1 SFSPSP
7 IPVEDSDSLM
17 EEIDLSFTLDYLMPP
32 CIEDDDYDSERDI
45 LILKYLPSND
55 TLSIPEIESFH
66 FDIPSFSRPPAKPP
80 DGDTG
85 ILNVKMMGPQS
96 FPAFC
101 YMPDDDQWKEQ
112 SSLRHFSFPFLSP
125 LINSK
130 DVAHDAIPSPPSKY
144 IPSPSQEQSSPPQ
157 QPQSSP
163 QAPPQGAD
171 FPTYFQQGM
180 MIDDMD
186 KDERIELVVD
196 QVKDADI
203 AKT

>member
-85 ILNVKMMGPQS
+85 ILNVKMMGDIFDQKVPMPKLMITFASNQEKI
-96 FPAFC
+96 PRNLKTLAQGFC
-101 YMPDDDQWKEQ
+101 TQVFI
-112 SSLRHFSFPFLSP
+112 SSASIGNHE
-125 LINSK
+125 NVAE

-163 QAPPQGAD
+163 QAPPQ
-171 FPTYFQQGM
+171 
-180 MIDDMD
+180 
-186 KDERIELVVD
+186 DERIELVVD

-203 AKT
+203 AKTEGR